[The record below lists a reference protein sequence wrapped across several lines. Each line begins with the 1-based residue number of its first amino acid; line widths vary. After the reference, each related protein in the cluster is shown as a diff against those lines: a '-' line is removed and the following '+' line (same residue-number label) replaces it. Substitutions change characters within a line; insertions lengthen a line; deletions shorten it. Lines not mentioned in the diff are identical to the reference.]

1 MKILNLYAGIG
12 GNRKLWGDDHEITAV
27 EYNPL
32 IAQVYKDHFPNDEV
46 IVADAH
52 EYLEEHFAEYD
63 YIWSSPP
70 CQSHS
75 NMRQNLRV
83 RYSGSKPMYADMRL
97 YAEILFLQ
105 YNFKGKWAVENV
117 IPYYEPLVKPTIK
130 LQRHYVWANYEIA
143 NRTFPKEVLRD
154 VQIPQLSAMHGFN
167 LDTYK
172 LPNKRQILRNCVY
185 PELGLHIFKGALDG

>member
-1 MKILNLYAGIG
+1 MRILNLYAGIG
-12 GNRKLWGDDHEITAV
+12 GNRKLWGNEHEITAI
-27 EYNPL
+27 EYNPQ
-32 IAQVYKDHFPNDEV
+32 IAEIYKDHFPNDQV

-52 EYLEEHFAEYD
+52 QYLEEHFAEFN

-83 RYSGSKPMYADMRL
+83 RFNGSKPMYADMNL
-97 YAEILFLQ
+97 YSEIIFLQ

-130 LQRHYVWANYEIA
+130 LQRHYVWANYVIA
-143 NRTFPKEVLRD
+143 ERTFPKEVLRD
-154 VQIPQLSAMHGFN
+154 VQIPQLSAMHGFT
-167 LDTYK
+167 LDAYK
-172 LPNKRQILRNCVY
+172 LPNKRQVLRNCVY
-185 PELGLHIFKGALDG
+185 PELGLHILQGALNG